1 MIVCGVDVGVKK
13 SYIALLSGRKLV
25 YCGLYSHPVSCNAV
39 GIDAPLSLP
48 KSGNLRSCERELL
61 KQGIRLFPS
70 GARFFRPVVEKGMQ
84 IAEEFRKEGIRV
96 FEVYP
101 YATRKILGIAPE
113 VKKSKKEGQK
123 KIVGKLS
130 EFVDGVEDLSSH
142 DDIDA
147 VISALTVLLYFE
159 GKARIVGEGGILV
172 PD

>member
-1 MIVCGVDVGVKK
+1 MLVCGVDVGVKK
-13 SYIALLSGRKLV
+13 SHIALLDRKKLV

-48 KSGNLRSCERELL
+48 ESGNLRECERELL
-61 KQGIRLFPS
+61 KKGIRLFPS
-70 GARFFRPVVEKGMQ
+70 GAEFFRPVVERGMQ
-84 IAEEFRKEGIRV
+84 IAREFRKEGIRV

-113 VKKSKKEGQK
+113 AKKSRKEGRK
-123 KIVGKLS
+123 KIIDKLS
-130 EFVDGVEDLSSH
+130 EFVDGVERLSGH

-159 GKARIVGEGGILV
+159 GKARVVGQNGILIPV
-172 PD
+172 